1 MGGDDAD
8 DLFAPE
14 DDDALFGASEGVNAA
29 APAPP
34 PPLPPWPVLVVDDD
48 EEVHIMT
55 RLVLSKLR
63 YKDRPLELLTAR
75 SGNEADDVFRRRE
88 DIAVALLDI
97 VMETD
102 DAGLRLARRI
112 REEFANTDTR
122 LILRTGQP
130 GQAPVR
136 DVIVNYDINDY
147 KSKTELTSEKLFI
160 TIITG
165 LRSYDNI
172 RSARM
177 AESASKLKSSF
188 LAAMS
193 HEIRTPM
200 NGVLGMLELLGH
212 TPLDADQ
219 RDMLLTAQDS
229 AGALLRIIDD
239 ILDFSKIEAG
249 RMDIDRHPVDI
260 GTIMEGVADT
270 LAPAARKKGLSFDL
284 HVDPAIPTALM
295 GDPVRLRQVLFN
307 LTGNA
312 IKFTEQGGVMVR
324 AERHPDAA
332 PGVAR
337 VRVAVTDTGI
347 GIAPDQQT
355 KLFQPFAQAEVST
368 SRRFGGTGLGL
379 SISRRLIELMKG
391 HIGLDSVQGHG
402 STFWFTLDLDVS
414 DQETSDAAGSA
425 DIAGLHVA
433 LDIAEPELAQT
444 VSAYL
449 VQAGAV
455 PMDAGAPSA
464 DLVICAGRS
473 GAPWPVP
480 EGPLPAVVIA
490 DADSRRSGDIPTGTQ
505 LVARPLRRSAL
516 FRAVAVAANR
526 LAGGTPVTATAP
538 RAAIAAP
545 SPEEAAAQ
553 GRLILVA
560 EDQRVNQMVISRQ
573 LSILGFAVEIHAD
586 GAAALA
592 AWRPGAHGLLL
603 TDCNMPVMD
612 GYELTAAIRAREA
625 DDGLPRLPIIALT
638 ANAMAGEDQRCINA
652 GMDDF
657 LSKPLDLTQLER
669 CLSRWLGTAA
679 QTAASAAAPVEAAIF
694 DPAMTIDLFGGL
706 DGDAR
711 GFLAEFTSSLHS
723 LRAEAEKGFA
733 SDDMDAARRGI
744 HALAGVAKNGGAP
757 ALGALA
763 DTIER
768 SLKQGDYADA
778 RTNALKIPGMIDR
791 VVAAIDAL

>member
-14 DDDALFGASEGVNAA
+14 EDEAPAGVAAGVNAA
-29 APAPP
+29 PAEPP
-34 PPLPPWPVLVVDDD
+34 PQPWPVLVVDDD

-75 SGNEADDVFRRRE
+75 SGIEADGVFRERD

-112 REEFANTDTR
+112 REEFANSDTR

-160 TIITG
+160 TIVTG

-212 TPLDADQ
+212 TTLDGDQ
-219 RDMLLTAQDS
+219 RDMLLTAQES

-260 GTIMEGVADT
+260 GTIIEGVADT
-270 LAPAARKKGLSFDL
+270 LAPAARKKGLAFDI
-284 HVDPAIPTALM
+284 HVDPAIPGSLV
-295 GDPVRLRQVLFN
+295 GDPVRLRQILFN

-312 IKFTEQGGVMVR
+312 IKFTERGGVCVSV
-324 AERHPDAA
+324 ESHPAPA
-332 PGVAR
+332 PGMAR
-337 VRVAVTDTGI
+337 VRIAVTDTGI
-347 GIAPDQQT
+347 GIAPDQQA
-355 KLFQPFAQAEVST
+355 KLFQPFTQAEIST

-379 SISRRLIELMKG
+379 SISRRLVELMKG
-391 HIGLDSVQGHG
+391 HIGLDSVAGHG
-402 STFWFTLDLDVS
+402 STFWFTLDLEIA
-414 DQETSDAAGSA
+414 ETAAEPSPMA
-425 DIAGLHVA
+425 TDITGLTIA
-433 LDIAEPELAQT
+433 LDVAEPELSRT
-444 VSAYL
+444 VAAYL
-449 VQAGAV
+449 AQAGAV
-455 PMDAGAPSA
+455 TVAA
-464 DLVICAGRS
+464 DDPAADIIVCAGRS
-473 GAPWPVP
+473 GASWPVP
-480 EGPLPAVVIA
+480 DTSLPIVLIA
-490 DADSRRSGDIPTGTQ
+490 EADSRRPADMPASTQ

-516 FRAVAVAANR
+516 TRAVALAAGR
-526 LAGGTPVTATAP
+526 VSGQATAHP
-538 RAAIAAP
+538 VQRAAIQAP
-545 SPEEAAAQ
+545 TPEEAAAQ

-560 EDQRVNQMVISRQ
+560 EDQRVNQMVIRRQ
-573 LSILGFAVEIHAD
+573 LAILGFAADIHAD

-592 AWRPGAHGLLL
+592 AWRPGTHGMLL

-612 GYELTAAIRAREA
+612 GYELTAAIRAEEETR
-625 DDGLPRLPIIALT
+625 GLPRLPIVALT

-657 LSKPLDLTQLER
+657 LSKPLDLAHLER
-669 CLSRWLGTAA
+669 CLGQWLGTPTGPASPP
-679 QTAASAAAPVEAAIF
+679 AASSDPVIF
-694 DPAMTIDLFGGL
+694 DPSMTIDLFGEL
-706 DGDAR
+706 DMEAK
-711 GFLAEFTSSLHS
+711 GFLEEFTASLKS
-723 LRAEAEKGFA
+723 LSAEAETAFA
-733 SDDMDAARRGI
+733 GNDMETARARI
-744 HALAGVAKNGGAP
+744 HALAGVAKNGGSP
-757 ALGALA
+757 AVGALA
-763 DTIER
+763 DGIETAI
-768 SLKQGDYADA
+768 KAGEYENA
-778 RTNALKIPGMIDR
+778 RMSALKIPGMIDR
-791 VVAAIDAL
+791 VVAAIAAL